1 MNGFNLNVARS
12 FLGKNVNLHLKD
24 GSVIV
29 NVQLAEIQRN
39 KIQNEVFVKCISYGK
54 GNMLQIPLRSIAW
67 AKLVDLN
74 IVEKDETSASSHQ
87 WCQTAKL

>member
-1 MNGFNLNVARS
+1 MNGFNLNVAKS

-29 NVQLAEIQRN
+29 NVQLAEIQRDEMR
-39 KIQNEVFVKCISYGK
+39 NEVFVRCRSYGK
-54 GNMLQIPLRSIAW
+54 GNTLQIPLRSIAW

-74 IVEKDETSASSHQ
+74 IVEIRETVG
-87 WCQTAKL
+87 

>member
-1 MNGFNLNVARS
+1 MNGFNLNVAKS

-29 NVQLAEIQRN
+29 NVQLTGIQRDEMR
-39 KIQNEVFVKCISYGK
+39 KEVFVRCASYRKGK
-54 GNMLQIPLRSIAW
+54 MLQIPLRSIAW

-74 IVEKDETSASSHQ
+74 IVEMRDTVG
-87 WCQTAKL
+87 